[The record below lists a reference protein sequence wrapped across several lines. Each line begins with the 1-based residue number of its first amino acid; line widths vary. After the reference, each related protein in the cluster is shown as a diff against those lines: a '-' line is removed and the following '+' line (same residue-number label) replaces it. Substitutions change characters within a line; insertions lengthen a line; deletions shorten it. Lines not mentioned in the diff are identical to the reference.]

1 MTEKGGA
8 GRMELLELFNI
19 QGTLFLMILVG
30 ALLKKLGIVDD
41 EGRRCLTDLCI
52 NVVIPCN
59 IVKSCLVGMEPGVLH
74 ACAVLLVVALA
85 IQFVSVGLN
94 RFLYKNYPDQQ
105 RKVLQYCTL
114 VSNGG
119 FLGNGVAEGVYGTMG
134 LLYASIYLIPMRIV
148 MWSAGTSYFVAGQTD
163 KKKLLRNIITHPCLV
178 AVYIGMAVMLL
189 QIPLP
194 ELVTTTV
201 TSIGNCNTPLTMFII
216 GTILVDVKLTT
227 IVNPTT
233 LWISA
238 LRLVLLPLAAWGMSL
253 AAGLEPVATG
263 VAVIMTGMPAGS
275 TAAIFAARYGSDA
288 IFATKCVVL
297 STLLSMLTIPV
308 WCYLIGA

>member
-1 MTEKGGA
+1 
-8 GRMELLELFNI
+8 MELLDLFNI

-30 ALLKKLGIVDD
+30 ALVKKLGIVD
-41 EGRRCLTDLCI
+41 EAGRRCLTDLCV
-52 NVVIPCN
+52 NVIIPCN
-59 IVKSCLVGMEPGVLH
+59 IVKSCLIDMELSVLH
-74 ACAVLLVVALA
+74 ACGVLLVVALV
-85 IQFVSVGLN
+85 IQLVSVGLN
-94 RFLYKNYPDQQ
+94 KFLYKNYPDQQ

-119 FLGNGVAEGVYGTMG
+119 FLGNGVAEGVYGTLG

-148 MWSAGTSYFVAGQTD
+148 MWSAGTSYFVAGGTD
-163 KKKLLRNIITHPCLV
+163 KKKVVRNILTHPCLV
-178 AVYIGMAVMLL
+178 AVYIGMVIMLL
-189 QIPLP
+189 HLQLP
-194 ELVTTTV
+194 SLLRETIVG
-201 TSIGNCNTPLTMFII
+201 IGNCNTAITMFII
-216 GTILVDVKLTT
+216 GTILVDVPLPT

-238 LRLVLLPLAAWGMSL
+238 LRLVLLPAVAWGLSL
-253 AAGLEPVATG
+253 AMGLEPVATG